1 MFQFFDKL
9 YSSALPIFNDPDK
22 FKLSLFH
29 IGIPVSLSIFGLLFM
44 VMLIFWM
51 YDLVMMRHKITER

>member
-1 MFQFFDKL
+1 MSQFFDRL
-9 YSSALPIFNDPDK
+9 YSLALPIFNDPAK

-29 IGIPVSLSIFGLLFM
+29 IGIPVALSIFGLLLT